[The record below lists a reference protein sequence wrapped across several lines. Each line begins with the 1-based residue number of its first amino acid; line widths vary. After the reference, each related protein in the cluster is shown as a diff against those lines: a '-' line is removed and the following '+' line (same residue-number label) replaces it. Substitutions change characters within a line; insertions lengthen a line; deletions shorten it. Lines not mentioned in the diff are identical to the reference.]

1 MAIDA
6 LNNRSLDGLKEPDAT
21 AKPAAPKASVLTGE
35 KVSTAEVAEKA
46 TDAVMLTDTAKTLAK
61 ATNKAKE
68 SSGIDEAK
76 VEKIKA
82 AIQDGSYKI
91 NYESVAN
98 KLIDSEDELSSIF
111 G

>member
-6 LNNRSLDGLKEPDAT
+6 LNNRSLDGLKEPVAT

-46 TDAVMLTDTAKTLAK
+46 TDAVMLTDTAKTLA
-61 ATNKAKE
+61 
-68 SSGIDEAK
+68 
-76 VEKIKA
+76 
-82 AIQDGSYKI
+82 
-91 NYESVAN
+91 ESVAN

>member
-6 LNNRSLDGLKEPDAT
+6 LNNRSLDGLKEPVAT
-21 AKPAAPKASVLTGE
+21 AKPAAPKVSILTGE
-35 KVSTAEVAEKA
+35 KAAPANVAEKA
-46 TDAVMLTDTAKTLAK
+46 TDAVMLTDTAKTLSK

-68 SSGIDEAK
+68 SSGVDEAK
-76 VEKIKA
+76 VEKLKA
-82 AIQDGSYKI
+82 AIKDGSYQI

-98 KLIDSEDELSSIF
+98 KLVDSEDELSSIF